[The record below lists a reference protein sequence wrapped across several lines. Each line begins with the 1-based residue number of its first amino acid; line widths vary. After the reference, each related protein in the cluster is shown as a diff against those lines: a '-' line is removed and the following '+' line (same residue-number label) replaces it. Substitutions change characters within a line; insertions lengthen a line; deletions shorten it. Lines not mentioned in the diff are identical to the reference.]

1 MDIKLN
7 KNITEKAEKNT
18 FDSIFF
24 FENGRHQEIYLKI
37 LSLYQ
42 EQRKTTLVFNFKDI
56 TDIESNEADD
66 LRLLSYI
73 LTAPLILKMS
83 LKNRESVKIV
93 FSQKVKRVLNTDNP
107 ENLISY
113 KIKNKNIDV
122 KMKSLADL
130 IKLTMGKET
139 TYKKEDLLL
148 MSNGSEGLESLKRKL
163 KRIYIEVIDQKE
175 TITLIDI
182 SKKKIQEIEEN
193 LESLTLI
200 LEGKNITELS
210 TINSK
215 IEKLLELWKDL

>member
-215 IEKLLELWKDL
+215 IEKLLEL